1 MPTVQVRLGDELV
14 GIIDAAVAKGVYPN
28 RSEAVRDA
36 LRRLFAPELREEVLV
51 EVLKRSR
58 DGSSEFTSQGDI
70 EEEFG
75 A

>member
-14 GIIDAAVAKGVYPN
+14 GIIDAAVEKGIYPN

-36 LRRLFAPELREEVLV
+36 LRRLFAPELRDEVLA

-58 DGSSEFTSQGDI
+58 DASSEFISQSDI
-70 EEEFG
+70 EAEFG

>member
-14 GIIDAAVAKGVYPN
+14 RTVDAAVEKGIYPN

-51 EVLKRSR
+51 EVLKRSQ
-58 DGSSEFTSQGDI
+58 GASSEFTSQSEI
-70 EEEFG
+70 EAEFG
-75 A
+75 I